1 MSHLDAR
8 QSQALAQL
16 RDLTNG
22 GDDDV
27 AISVL
32 DSVGWDVQVGFC
44 SSDLSSADFGFRE
57 LLSSFLVVYQRR
69 PPFHQ

>member
-1 MSHLDAR
+1 MSNLDAHQR
-8 QSQALAQL
+8 EALAQL

-32 DSVGWDVQVGFC
+32 DSVGWDVQVRE
-44 SSDLSSADFGFRE
+44 FRA
-57 LLSSFLVVYQRR
+57 LAVHLT
-69 PPFHQ
+69 